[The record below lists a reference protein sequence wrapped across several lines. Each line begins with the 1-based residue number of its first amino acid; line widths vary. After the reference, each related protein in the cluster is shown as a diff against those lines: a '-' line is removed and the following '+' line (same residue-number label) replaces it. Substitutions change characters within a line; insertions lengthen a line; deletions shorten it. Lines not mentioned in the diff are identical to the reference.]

1 MCTSWEDCYTRLI
14 CNGNVHTYV
23 LFYKHGAYMH
33 TLSLLQSTVLVE
45 QWKIAFAY
53 CILE

>member
-1 MCTSWEDCYTRLI
+1 MCTSWEDCYAMLI

-23 LFYKHGAYMH
+23 LVYKHRAYMH
-33 TLSLLQSTVLVE
+33 TLLQPTVLVE